1 MLINEIYSHSMGMKI
16 KCFIY
21 ITNQMIIIHQFKRVE
36 RQFFFQDEGD
46 LDKVGDF
53 DR

>member
-1 MLINEIYSHSMGMKI
+1 MFHLYNKSNDNHSS
-16 KCFIY
+16 
-21 ITNQMIIIHQFKRVE
+21 FKRVE